1 MEKNMNK
8 KQILMT
14 LCVVALT
21 TSVLAFDKPTQIAK
35 RIFGFVSQAQTTQTQ
50 NANTSENKS
59 TKVRIARDEQSQKE
73 MEVPENVLY
82 DQMFRLIVEFKKK
95 AEEQA
100 TKGEQI
106 TPLRDYFQREA
117 QLSDEQTRILQ
128 DVAKKFVDE
137 VSLID
142 AQAKVIIENI
152 RAGVP
157 RGQPITDKKILEPP
171 VELRELQKK
180 REELALQYRDHLRDL
195 FGTEQFEKFQKFVQE
210 KMSSVITVVPVSSD
224 SLRPADES
232 RGTERRIEK

>member
-1 MEKNMNK
+1 MNK

-35 RIFGFVSQAQTTQTQ
+35 RIFGFVSQAQTTQNQ

-100 TKGEQI
+100 AKGEQI

-152 RAGVP
+152 RARVP

-171 VELRELQKK
+171 AELRELQKK
-180 REELALQYRDHLRDL
+180 REELALRYRDHLRDL
-195 FGTEQFEKFQKFVQE
+195 FGTEEFQRFENFTQQ
-210 KMSSVITVVPVSSD
+210 KMSSVITAVPISSD
-224 SLRPADES
+224 SLHPEDEFHP
-232 RGTERRIEK
+232 TERRVEK